1 METERRHYPRRH
13 IVLEVRSEDLGQS
26 DLHTTD
32 ISLGGCY
39 IETTGH
45 VTVGD
50 QITFEIRLPE
60 GTWVLLQGA
69 VVYHHQAMG
78 FGLRYTGLTEAQRSV
93 LAQLIEGAG
102 P

>member
-13 IVLEVRSEDLGQS
+13 MVLEVRSEDLGQS
-26 DLHTTD
+26 DLRTTD

-45 VTVGD
+45 VTVSD
-50 QITFEIRLPE
+50 QIAFEIRLPR
-60 GTWVLLQGA
+60 GDWMLLQGV

-78 FGLRYTGLTEAQRSV
+78 FGLRYTDLTEVQRNV
-93 LAQLIEGAG
+93 LTQLIEGTG
-102 P
+102 S